1 MAAWTTHLRR
11 GAPDAAVSGGSA
23 TARLPALIRKEFI
36 QLRRD
41 RRTLAIIV
49 GMPLIFVLIFGYA
62 ASFDVTHISTELVGG
77 DSALVRRG
85 LEAGG
90 AFSVRDRVAPD
101 EAAARSDLLHGRATV
116 AVLVGSDGRPRA
128 ALVDGSNILVA
139 STALRALGR
148 ATGASRGGAAVT
160 VTTLY
165 NPTLRS
171 ADFMVPALIGLI
183 MMQVG
188 VVVTALGVVRERES
202 GTLEQLLITP
212 LTKLE
217 LMVGKLVP
225 YLLIAFVDL
234 VTITAVGLLVFDV
247 PLRGSPP
254 LLLALSLVFAAS
266 TLGIGL
272 LLSTVAT
279 NQRQAMQMALFIML
293 PQILLSGWVFP
304 LASIPWGVRWLSYL
318 FPLTYYLPV
327 VRGIFLKGLGLE
339 DLWPQALVLLGM
351 AVAFVCAAAARFTK
365 QLG

>member
-1 MAAWTTHLRR
+1 
-11 GAPDAAVSGGSA
+11 
-23 TARLPALIRKEFI
+23 
-36 QLRRD
+36 
-41 RRTLAIIV
+41 
-49 GMPLIFVLIFGYA
+49 
-62 ASFDVTHISTELVGG
+62 
-77 DSALVRRG
+77 
-85 LEAGG
+85 
-90 AFSVRDRVAPD
+90 
-101 EAAARSDLLHGRATV
+101 
-116 AVLVGSDGRPRA
+116 
-128 ALVDGSNILVA
+128 
-139 STALRALGR
+139 
-148 ATGASRGGAAVT
+148 
-160 VTTLY
+160 
-165 NPTLRS
+165 
-171 ADFMVPALIGLI
+171 MVPALIGLI